1 MKKIKRMAAFVLA
14 LTLIVG
20 VVALPASAS
29 SHKGYSMST
38 SSKTSGPHKY
48 MDNANVG
55 YTLQYNC
62 TLSGCRAGGSN
73 DAATVKCFKDE
84 WTYATQKPEDQTK
97 FGNGSWSPWWTSC
110 EKGDYNLELHA
121 AASGRT
127 LSTSGT
133 FGNI

>member
-1 MKKIKRMAAFVLA
+1 MKKIKKMAAFVLA

-29 SHKGYSMST
+29 SHSYSMST
-38 SSKTSGPHKY
+38 SEKTSGSHKY
-48 MDNANVG
+48 SNGNS
-55 YTLQYNC
+55 TLQYSC
-62 TLSGCRAGGSN
+62 SLSGCRSNN

-84 WTYATQKPEDQTK
+84 WTYATRKPDDQTK
-97 FGNGSWSPWWTSC
+97 FGNGSWAPWWGSC

>member
-1 MKKIKRMAAFVLA
+1 MKKIKKMAAFVLA

-29 SHKGYSMST
+29 SHSYSMST
-38 SSKTSGPHKY
+38 SEKTSGSH
-48 MDNANVG
+48 NSNG
-55 YTLQYNC
+55 NSTLQYSC
-62 TLSGCRAGGSN
+62 SLSGCRSNN

-84 WTYATQKPEDQTK
+84 WTYATRKPDDQTK
-97 FGNGSWSPWWTSC
+97 FGNGSWAPWWGSC

>member
-1 MKKIKRMAAFVLA
+1 MKKVKKMAAFVLA

-29 SHKGYSMST
+29 SHSYYMST
-38 SSKTSGPHKY
+38 SNKTSGSHKY
-48 MDNANVG
+48 MDNSNG
-55 YTLQYNC
+55 NSTLQYSC
-62 TLSGCRAGGSN
+62 SLSGCRSNN

-84 WTYATQKPEDQTK
+84 WTYATRKPDDQTK
-97 FGNGSWSPWWTSC
+97 FGNGSWSPWWGSC